1 MTGDVEEDRPIL
13 EFEKYRN
20 TIVNMIRGSK
30 PSFSVGI
37 YGD

>member
-1 MTGDVEEDRPIL
+1 MTDDVEEDRPIL
-13 EFEKYRN
+13 GFEKYRD

-30 PSFSVGI
+30 PSLSVGI